1 MKISIIG
8 LGRVG
13 STLAYTVM
21 IKELCDE
28 LILVNRRPEVAIG
41 DAKDL
46 QHALPFIE
54 RQMIIDAGAIPETAD
69 SDIVV
74 MCASGH
80 TPKNMRSRLE
90 LGPANAELFEQLIPP
105 LAKASP
111 QAKLIIV
118 TNPVDALTYTAIKLS
133 AYPPSRV
140 LGTGTLI
147 DSARFRSMLSAEV
160 GIHPDDL
167 RAYILGE
174 HGPSQ
179 FPALSLAQAG
189 GEAIEDNRGR
199 RRMFDQAV
207 DAGFEVFRCKGYT
220 NYAIAMAAA
229 LIIESIVFDKRH
241 TMPISTLIDGYL
253 GVRDVCLSV
262 PVVVGREGIT
272 RVLQPGLNEPEI
284 EAFRASAATVR
295 EAISEL
301 LRGQ

>member
-28 LILVNRRPEVAIG
+28 LILVNRSPEVAIG

-54 RQMIIDAGAIPETAD
+54 RQMIIDAGGIPETAD

-74 MCASGH
+74 MCASGR

-90 LGPANAELFEQLIPP
+90 LGPANAKLFEQLIPA

-118 TNPVDALTYTAIKLS
+118 TNPVDALTYYAIKLS

-189 GEAIEDNRGR
+189 GEAIEDTRGR

-229 LIIESIVFDKRH
+229 LIIESIAFDKRH

-272 RVLQPGLNEPEI
+272 RVLQPDLNEPEI

-295 EAISEL
+295 KAINEL
-301 LRGQ
+301 LRG